1 MRKLRNIN
9 GEYSII
15 YKVIVK
21 RGGAIVFNRPELD
34 FFIMNSS
41 IKKMVEEGKL
51 QPFKYDVFNPLL
63 LNKLFNNMISIEFS
77 NYNELIYDYSV
88 NYLRI
93 FDSFIHKTLTY
104 ILKVSGISTDLV
116 DQEKSNNCEALFL
129 PTVRDD
135 NDEPQFLPPILDSL
149 FVIRNDLNFLN
160 TEQISCL
167 SDIDTRSIGFS
178 HQKMRSLQVGFSD
191 VFCHTIVY
199 FIYTRMM
206 LSISH
211 RLEGSID
218 LYRDSSVRK
227 ENRSKI
233 DKYIKHGIF
242 FSPYTGTDFY
252 KIPVYFKPIV
262 DALQDVRQ
270 VKVLFNV
277 NSYKEWC
284 EFIERV
290 NDVSN
295 LQSNSF
301 SSLLLAEIIG
311 AEGIFNLYRW
321 ESTTGYYQLL
331 ECIKN
336 DLYTP
341 RSFLDDFISLNLM
354 LPPTWGRLRFK
365 LLQEFSNT
373 NNLLVSDKYKT
384 AAASSHSILKENLIY
399 YNKYLYRL
407 VFIAFPALNTLID
420 ELIDKVLTK
429 YNNDC
434 LLALKKELDRI
445 LTEYIDK
452 DYGLEG
458 ILKKNNSLKISLK
471 ERCLENDSFFK
482 RFYRRE
488 LHYNPFNRYF
498 DYSEA
503 NYLVNEE
510 EVEEYKEEVIC
521 GDTVGIPK
529 AKVIGVLDF
538 INKNLVAKDKKNG
551 HIKLECFKLYRE
563 TQNPLFGGKID
574 LICIQIALKLLIKA
588 FPLEELNDDLE
599 LNSALTN
606 DRLGRGLI
614 DVIQEL
620 LLDYNNQEQLGIEQ
634 LLALS
639 KFIKPIL
646 KGTNSELCH
655 YQESLNG
662 IEDPNGRYP
671 KKIYNIGKLLR
682 KYIEDDENNKLFF
695 IGCIKVLFSNDL
707 DDFERLL
714 KDNEP
719 EAFNEELDVF
729 ELTVYG
735 KLLSE
740 VIALIV
746 KIRSLVLKWIL
757 KFVNLDNSNL
767 TYNELDK
774 YIEQHDFQYSY
785 KYLLEKHHLFLNPSW
800 KEYSKVWDGML
811 DRTYYNP
818 KYNL

>member
-1 MRKLRNIN
+1 M
-9 GEYSII
+9 
-15 YKVIVK
+15 
-21 RGGAIVFNRPELD
+21 FNRPELD

-51 QPFKYDVFNPLL
+51 QPFEYDVFNPLL

-77 NYNELIYDYSV
+77 NYNALIYDYSV
-88 NYLRI
+88 NYLRT
-93 FDSFIHKTLTY
+93 FDSFIHKTLTH
-104 ILKVSGISTDLV
+104 ILKASGINTDLV
-116 DQEKSNNCEALFL
+116 DQEKSNHCEALFL
-129 PTVRDD
+129 PTIRAD

-149 FVIRNDLNFLN
+149 FVIRNDLKFLN

-167 SDIDTRSIGFS
+167 SDIDTRNIGFS
-178 HQKMRSLQVGFSD
+178 HQKIGRLQVGVSD
-191 VFCHTIVY
+191 AFLNMIVY

-206 LSISH
+206 FSISH
-211 RLEGSID
+211 RLEGSIE
-218 LYRDSSVRK
+218 LYRDSIVRK
-227 ENRSKI
+227 EDRPRI
-233 DKYIKHGIF
+233 DKYVKQGIF
-242 FSPYTGTDFY
+242 FSPYTERDFY

-262 DALQDVRQ
+262 DALQNVRQ
-270 VKVLFNV
+270 VKALFNV
-277 NSYKEWC
+277 NSYKEWY
-284 EFIERV
+284 EFIERA
-290 NDVSN
+290 NEVSN
-295 LQSNSF
+295 LQSDSF

-311 AEGIFNLYRW
+311 GEGIFNLYRW
-321 ESTTGYYQLL
+321 EGTTGYCQLL
-331 ECIKN
+331 EDIKN
-336 DLYTP
+336 DLHIP
-341 RSFLDDFISLNLM
+341 IAFLEDFISLNLM
-354 LPPTWGRLRFK
+354 LPPTWGRLHFT
-365 LLQEFSNT
+365 LLQEFSST

-384 AAASSHSILKENLIY
+384 AVTSSQSILRKNLIY

-420 ELIDKVLTK
+420 ELIDNILTK

-434 LLALKKELDRI
+434 LLVLKKELDRI
-445 LTEYIDK
+445 LTKYIDK

-458 ILKKNNSLKISLK
+458 ILKKSLE

-482 RFYRRE
+482 RFYCRK

-498 DYSEA
+498 DYSDA

-510 EVEEYKEEVIC
+510 EVEEYKEDVIS

-551 HIKLECFKLYRE
+551 HIKLECFKLNRE

-646 KGTNSELCH
+646 KGTNTELCH

-682 KYIEDDENNKLFF
+682 KYIEDDDNNKLFF

-719 EAFNEELDVF
+719 EAFNKDLKVY

>member
-1 MRKLRNIN
+1 M
-9 GEYSII
+9 
-15 YKVIVK
+15 
-21 RGGAIVFNRPELD
+21 FNRPELD

-41 IKKMVEEGKL
+41 IKKMVEERKL
-51 QPFKYDVFNPLL
+51 QPFEYDVFNPLL

-77 NYNELIYDYSV
+77 NYNALIYDYSV
-88 NYLRI
+88 NYLRT
-93 FDSFIHKTLTY
+93 FDSFIHKTLTH
-104 ILKVSGISTDLV
+104 ILKASGINTDLV
-116 DQEKSNNCEALFL
+116 DQEKSNHCEALFL
-129 PTVRDD
+129 PTIRAD

-149 FVIRNDLNFLN
+149 FVIRNDLKFLN

-167 SDIDTRSIGFS
+167 SDIDTRNIGFS
-178 HQKMRSLQVGFSD
+178 HQKIGRLQVGVSD
-191 VFCHTIVY
+191 AFLNMIVY

-206 LSISH
+206 FSISH
-211 RLEGSID
+211 RLEGSIE
-218 LYRDSSVRK
+218 LYRDSIVRK
-227 ENRSKI
+227 EDRPRI
-233 DKYIKHGIF
+233 DKYVKQGIF
-242 FSPYTGTDFY
+242 FSPYTERDFY

-262 DALQDVRQ
+262 DALQNVRQ
-270 VKVLFNV
+270 VKALFNV
-277 NSYKEWC
+277 NSYKEWY
-284 EFIERV
+284 EFIERA
-290 NDVSN
+290 NEVSN
-295 LQSNSF
+295 LQSDSF

-311 AEGIFNLYRW
+311 GEGIFNLYRW
-321 ESTTGYYQLL
+321 EGTTGYCQLL
-331 ECIKN
+331 EDIKN
-336 DLYTP
+336 DLHIP
-341 RSFLDDFISLNLM
+341 IAFLEDFISLNLM
-354 LPPTWGRLRFK
+354 LPPTWGRLHFT
-365 LLQEFSNT
+365 LLQEFSST

-384 AAASSHSILKENLIY
+384 AVTSSQSILRKNLIY

-420 ELIDKVLTK
+420 ELIDNILTK

-434 LLALKKELDRI
+434 LLVLKKELDRI
-445 LTEYIDK
+445 LTKYIDK

-458 ILKKNNSLKISLK
+458 ILKKSLE

-482 RFYRRE
+482 RFYCRK

-498 DYSEA
+498 DYSDA

-510 EVEEYKEEVIC
+510 EVEEYKEDVIS

-551 HIKLECFKLYRE
+551 HIKLECFKLNRE

-646 KGTNSELCH
+646 KGTNTELCH

-682 KYIEDDENNKLFF
+682 KYIEDDDNNKLFF

-719 EAFNEELDVF
+719 EAFNKDLKVY

>member
-1 MRKLRNIN
+1 
-9 GEYSII
+9 
-15 YKVIVK
+15 
-21 RGGAIVFNRPELD
+21 
-34 FFIMNSS
+34 MNNS

-51 QPFKYDVFNPLL
+51 QPFEYDVFNPLL
-63 LNKLFNNMISIEFS
+63 LNKLFNNMIPIEFF
-77 NYNELIYDYSV
+77 NYNALIYDYSV
-88 NYLRI
+88 NYLSP
-93 FDSFIHKTLTY
+93 FDSFIHKILTH
-104 ILKVSGISTDLV
+104 ILKASGISSDLV

-129 PTVRDD
+129 PTIRAD

-178 HQKMRSLQVGFSD
+178 HQKIGRLQVGVSD
-191 VFCHTIVY
+191 AFLNTIVY

-206 LSISH
+206 FSISH

-218 LYRDSSVRK
+218 LYRESTVRK
-227 ENRSKI
+227 DSRSKI
-233 DKYIKHGIF
+233 DKYVKQGIF
-242 FSPYTGTDFY
+242 FSPYTDTDFY
-252 KIPVYFKPIV
+252 KIPVYFKPVV
-262 DALQDVRQ
+262 DALQNVRQ
-270 VKVLFNV
+270 VKALFNV
-277 NSYKEWC
+277 NSYKDWC
-284 EFIERV
+284 KFIEKV
-290 NDVSN
+290 NKVSN
-295 LQSNSF
+295 LQNDSF

-311 AEGIFNLYRW
+311 VEGIFNLYRW
-321 ESTTGYYQLL
+321 EGATGDCPLL
-331 ECIKN
+331 EDIKN
-336 DLYTP
+336 DLHTP
-341 RSFLDDFISLNLM
+341 MAFLEDFISLNLM
-354 LPPTWGRLRFK
+354 LPPTWGRLHFK
-365 LLQEFSNT
+365 LLQEFSST

-384 AAASSHSILKENLIY
+384 AVTPSQSILRENLIY

-420 ELIDKVLTK
+420 ELINKVLTK
-429 YNNDC
+429 YDNDC
-434 LLALKKELDRI
+434 LLVLKKELDRI
-445 LTEYIDK
+445 LTKYIDK

-458 ILKKNNSLKISLK
+458 ILKKNNSLKSRLI
-471 ERCLENDSFFK
+471 ERCLKNDSFFK
-482 RFYRRE
+482 RFYCRG
-488 LHYNPFNRYF
+488 LHHNPFNRYF
-498 DYSEA
+498 DYSDA
-503 NYLVNEE
+503 KYVVNEE

-551 HIKLECFKLYRE
+551 YIKLECFKLYKE

-614 DVIQEL
+614 DIIQEL
-620 LLDYNNQEQLGIEQ
+620 LLDYNNQEQLAIEQ

-646 KGTNSELCH
+646 KGTNTELCH

-682 KYIEDDENNKLFF
+682 KYIEDDDNNKLFF
-695 IGCIKVLFSNDL
+695 IGCIKVLFSNDI

-714 KDNEP
+714 KDYEP
-719 EAFNEELDVF
+719 EAFNKALNEF

-800 KEYSKVWDGML
+800 KEYAKIWDGML

>member
-1 MRKLRNIN
+1 M
-9 GEYSII
+9 
-15 YKVIVK
+15 
-21 RGGAIVFNRPELD
+21 FNRPELD

-51 QPFKYDVFNPLL
+51 QPFEYDVFNPLL
-63 LNKLFNNMISIEFS
+63 LNKLFNNMIPIEFS
-77 NYNELIYDYSV
+77 NYNALIYDYSV
-88 NYLRI
+88 NYLRP
-93 FDSFIHKTLTY
+93 FDSFIHKILTH
-104 ILKVSGISTDLV
+104 ILKASGISSDLV

-129 PTVRDD
+129 PTIRAD
-135 NDEPQFLPPILDSL
+135 NDEPQFLSPILDSL

-178 HQKMRSLQVGFSD
+178 HQKIGRLQVEVSD
-191 VFCHTIVY
+191 AFLNTIVY

-206 LSISH
+206 FSISH

-218 LYRDSSVRK
+218 LYRDSIVRK
-227 ENRSKI
+227 ECRSKI
-233 DKYIKHGIF
+233 DKYVKQGIF
-242 FSPYTGTDFY
+242 FSPYTETDFY

-262 DALQDVRQ
+262 DALQNVRQ
-270 VKVLFNV
+270 VKALFNV

-284 EFIERV
+284 KVIGRV
-290 NDVSN
+290 NKVSN
-295 LQSNSF
+295 LQSDSF

-311 AEGIFNLYRW
+311 VEGIFNLYRW
-321 ESTTGYYQLL
+321 ESTTGYCQLL
-331 ECIKN
+331 EDIKN
-336 DLYTP
+336 DLHTP
-341 RSFLDDFISLNLM
+341 MAFLEDFISLNLM
-354 LPPTWGRLRFK
+354 LPPTWGRLHFK
-365 LLQEFSNT
+365 LLQEFSST

-384 AAASSHSILKENLIY
+384 AVTPSQSILRENLIY

-420 ELIDKVLTK
+420 ELINKVLTK
-429 YNNDC
+429 YDNDC
-434 LLALKKELDRI
+434 LLVLKKELDRI
-445 LTEYIDK
+445 LTKYIDK

-458 ILKKNNSLKISLK
+458 ILKKNNSLKSRLK
-471 ERCLENDSFFK
+471 ERCLKNDSFFK
-482 RFYRRE
+482 RFYCRG
-488 LHYNPFNRYF
+488 LHHNPFNRYF
-498 DYSEA
+498 DYSDA
-503 NYLVNEE
+503 KYVVNEE

-551 HIKLECFKLYRE
+551 YIKLECFKLYKE
-563 TQNPLFGGKID
+563 TENPLFGGKID

-614 DVIQEL
+614 DIIQEL

-646 KGTNSELCH
+646 KGTNTELCH

-682 KYIEDDENNKLFF
+682 KYIEDDDNNKLFF
-695 IGCIKVLFSNDL
+695 IGCIKVLFSNDI

-714 KDNEP
+714 KDYEP
-719 EAFNEELDVF
+719 EAFNKALNVF

-767 TYNELDK
+767 TYNELDQ

-800 KEYSKVWDGML
+800 KEYAKIWDGIL